1 MWFPFGCSCVLILRC
16 ILDILPPNLSCAAS
30 THGELYLS
38 MLGVC
43 ACYES
48 RDAML
53 YSANGFLP
61 LYGPCRGHNLYNLR
75 LWRGRVGYFAAVYSM
90 PQERPYWTC
99 SHVVYASVEVSEH
112 VIVSNEIK
120 FRFFLLC
127 PPLCSGVC
135 SQLLS
140 WYFVTRV
147 QPCCFHLHVEQCLS
161 ILAVCL

>member
-1 MWFPFGCSCVLILRC
+1 MSVKSILLFSFGCSCVLILRC
-16 ILDILPPNLSCAAS
+16 ILDILPPHLSCAVS
-30 THGELYLS
+30 THGELCLC

-53 YSANGFLP
+53 Y
-61 LYGPCRGHNLYNLR
+61 
-75 LWRGRVGYFAAVYSM
+75 
-90 PQERPYWTC
+90 
-99 SHVVYASVEVSEH
+99 ASVEVSEY

-120 FRFFLLC
+120 FRFFLVC

-140 WYFVTRV
+140 WYLSPVFSHAASVNTLSIVYPYLQSVCITSPLTQYCFVTV
-147 QPCCFHLHVEQCLS
+147 NHCFFVGQVIVVYSMPLERRS
-161 ILAVCL
+161 

>member
-1 MWFPFGCSCVLILRC
+1 MWFSFGCSCVLNLRC
-16 ILDILPPNLSCAAS
+16 ILDILPPHLSCAAS
-30 THGELYLS
+30 THGELCLS

-53 YSANGFLP
+53 Y
-61 LYGPCRGHNLYNLR
+61 
-75 LWRGRVGYFAAVYSM
+75 
-90 PQERPYWTC
+90 
-99 SHVVYASVEVSEH
+99 ASVEVSEY

-120 FRFFLLC
+120 FRFFLVC

-161 ILAVCL
+161 ILAVCLYYISIDTVLLCYCEPLPFCWPGHGRILYASGEAIMTMLQ